1 MRSGAFQRQVHADAH
16 TPAAVRGG
24 FREWLGEL
32 GWPEPEMTDIVVAL
46 GEAVSNACEH
56 AYPVGLDG
64 LVSIRAECLAGPN
77 GTRRLI
83 LTIADTGAWRDP
95 PVRARD
101 RWHGMAI
108 MRATTD
114 FLHLDATAA
123 GTRVKLISRPTG
135 RVDHQSS
142 VPDPV

>member
-1 MRSGAFQRQVHADAH
+1 MRGAFHQRVPADSH
-16 TPAAVRGG
+16 TPKLVSGS
-24 FREWLGEL
+24 FQEWLNEL
-32 GWPEPEMTDIVVAL
+32 RWPQQEMPDIVLAL

-64 LVSIRAECLAGPN
+64 VISIRVECLAGPN

-95 PVRARD
+95 PARIHD
-101 RWHGMAI
+101 RRHGMAI

-114 FLHLDATAA
+114 FMHLDGTAA
-123 GTRVKLISRPTG
+123 GTRIKLISRPAQL
-135 RVDHQSS
+135 VDH
-142 VPDPV
+142 